1 MHVLEFPREL
11 QYFILAKLDGVAL
24 GHVQCV
30 CRSWQEIVGHLE
42 SSFNIWLR
50 CCLKEIPSYIL
61 VELTGMCRFIEQ
73 GEITADVCNRVGWEF
88 WRDLY
93 REYRRGELLT
103 RWQETSMEIT
113 IPFMYGKATSIDL
126 GERYLVSGH
135 STGNVLVWE
144 NLRETDA
151 LTMGLV
157 HKHHQH
163 VSCVR
168 VLASERSWT
177 DLGAAQVEDACPCVA
192 SSSRDCVINVS
203 TIRGTDTH
211 HIAHFSQQVNNLS
224 VCGEYFVAAA
234 KSSVLHG
241 QPVWRV
247 ASSRPLNLEQTD
259 QLWGQRTSNV
269 TAVAMTFGTVVSGDV
284 MGNLLMWDSGVDEL
298 KGREPEVI
306 HKFSSSVKQIC
317 LQGERLVCLLDDGS
331 LWVRRD
337 TKFTQW
343 LADDLFETYQGTAKC
358 LSLRGTIL
366 AVATTMG
373 GVFLYSIPDN
383 KSWDMLEFK
392 HPDSVVRT
400 GKNTITSISLGDDG
414 KSPVVAIAADDE
426 TITIIRWQPF

>member
-1 MHVLEFPREL
+1 MHILEFPREL

-61 VELTGMCRFIEQ
+61 VQLTGMCRFIEQ
-73 GEITADVCNRVGWEF
+73 GEITADVCNRIGWEF

-93 REYRRGELLT
+93 REYQRDKLLT
-103 RWQETSMEIT
+103 QWRDTSMEIT

-126 GERYLVSGH
+126 GEGYLVSGH
-135 STGNVLVWE
+135 TTGNVLVWE
-144 NLRETDA
+144 NLKETDA

-168 VLASERSWT
+168 VLASERSWK
-177 DLGAAQVEDACPCVA
+177 DLGTAQMEEACPCVA

-211 HIAHFSQQVNNLS
+211 HIAHFSQQVNHLS

-247 ASSRPLNLEQTD
+247 SSSRPLNLEQTD

-284 MGNLLMWDSGVDEL
+284 MGNLMMWDSGVDEL
-298 KGREPEVI
+298 SDREA
-306 HKFSSSVKQIC
+306 
-317 LQGERLVCLLDDGS
+317 GNDGS
-331 LWVRRD
+331 LCVRRD
-337 TKFTQW
+337 SKFTQW
-343 LADDLFETYQGTAKC
+343 LAEDLFETYQGTAKC

-383 KSWDMLEFK
+383 KSYETLEFK
-392 HPDSVVRT
+392 HPHSVVRT
-400 GKNTITSISLGDDG
+400 EKNTITSISLGDDG

-426 TITIIRWQPF
+426 TITIIRWQP